1 MLNNATTLISSS
13 IGYNIE
19 MNRFPRLIIAGIRGG
34 SGKTILTL
42 SIIASLK
49 YEMGLKVIPFKKG
62 PDYIDAGW
70 LARVAENP
78 CYNLD
83 PFFIPEDR
91 IKYSLLNHFKGD
103 IAIIEGNRGLYDGMD
118 SSGSYSTAELSKLL
132 RAPVILVIDC
142 SKATATIAA
151 LVLGCMNM
159 DRDVN
164 IAGVILNQVSGKR
177 HEAVIRDAID
187 KHCHIPVLGAIPRME
202 TELPER
208 HMGLLPYQEYG
219 DTEKIVSIV
228 RQIGKRYIDI
238 SKIITI
244 AEGAEGLSWEI
255 KEPFSDRGKTVPVRI
270 GVIRDSAFQFYYPEN
285 IEELERSGAE
295 VIEMSALSE
304 ERLPDI
310 DLLYIGG
317 GFPETHALSLA
328 ENREFINS
336 LRRSVANGLPV
347 YAECG
352 GLMYLGKGLFI
363 NDRFYEMANIFPLT
377 FSLERKPQAHGYTIA
392 EVVRDNPFYP
402 SGIIIKGHEFH
413 YSRPIMEDMAFD
425 LDYAL
430 SMKRGTGIVEKKD
443 GIFHRNVFATYTH
456 VHAYG
461 ISEWTKGM
469 IMAAERFRS
478 LREE

>member
-1 MLNNATTLISSS
+1 MKRLP
-13 IGYNIE
+13 
-19 MNRFPRLIIAGIRGG
+19 RFIIAGIRGG
-34 SGKTILTL
+34 SGKTILSL

-70 LARVAENP
+70 LAKVAENP

-91 IKYSLLNHFKGD
+91 IRYSFLSHFKGD
-103 IAIIEGNRGLYDGMD
+103 IAIIEGNRGLFDGID

-132 RAPVILVIDC
+132 KAPVILVIDC

-151 LVLGCMNM
+151 LVLGCMDM
-159 DRDVN
+159 DRDVK

-187 KHCHIPVLGAIPRME
+187 KYCHIPVLGAIPRID

-219 DTEKIVSIV
+219 NTEKIISMV
-228 RQIGKRYIDI
+228 RQIGEKYIDI

-244 AEGAEGLSWEI
+244 AEDAEELIWEI
-255 KEPFSDRGKTVPVRI
+255 EGPFPEIGKKVPVRI
-270 GVIRDSAFQFYYPEN
+270 GVVRDSAFQFYYPEN
-285 IEELERSGAE
+285 IEELERTGAE
-295 VIEMSALSE
+295 MIEISALSE
-304 ERLPDI
+304 EQLPDI

-328 ENREFINS
+328 ENRGFIYS
-336 LRRSVANGLPV
+336 LREYVAKGLPV

-352 GLMYLGKGLFI
+352 GLMYLGKGLFM
-363 NDRFYEMANIFPLT
+363 NDRFYEMANIFPVT
-377 FSLERKPQAHGYTIA
+377 FMLEKKPQAHGYTIA
-392 EVVRDNPFYP
+392 KVVRDNPFYP
-402 SGIIIKGHEFH
+402 SGITIKGHEFH
-413 YSRPIMEDMAFD
+413 YSRPILEDISSG
-425 LDYAL
+425 LDYAF
-430 SMKRGTGIVEKKD
+430 SMKRGTGIIEKRD
-443 GIFHRNVFATYTH
+443 GIFYKNVFATYTH

-461 ISEWTKGM
+461 IPEWAKGM

-478 LREE
+478 FKEEGI